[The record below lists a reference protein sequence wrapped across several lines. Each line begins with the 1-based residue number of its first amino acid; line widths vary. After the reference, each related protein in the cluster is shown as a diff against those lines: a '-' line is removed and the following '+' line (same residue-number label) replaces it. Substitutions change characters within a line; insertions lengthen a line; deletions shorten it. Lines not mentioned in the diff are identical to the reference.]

1 MKSVLIIG
9 MGVLGQHLARKMTE
23 FGNEVMIVDEREEL
37 IQELSTEFPNAI
49 VGDCTR
55 EGVLRSLGVG
65 NFDYCFVTVGEDFYA
80 ALEITAIL
88 KELGA
93 KCVISKAKRNRQAE
107 FLKKIGADE
116 VFYPEEEM
124 AESLAVRFTANNIF
138 DYIELT
144 EEYSVFEMPILDEW
158 IDKTLEQINVRK
170 LYNINVIAIKN
181 NGKLNP
187 APEAKYV
194 FQEEDHIVVIGK
206 AEDVFKISNKASKS
220 SRTKNK
226 AFMK

>member
-9 MGVLGQHLARKMTE
+9 MGTLGKHLARKMTE
-23 FGNEVMIVDEREEL
+23 YGNEVMIIDENEDI
-37 IQELSTEFPNAI
+37 IQEMAQEFPNAI
-49 VGDCTR
+49 IGDCAS
-55 EGVLRSLGVG
+55 EGVLRSLGVS

-93 KCVISKAKRNRQAE
+93 KCVISKAKRNRQAD

-124 AESLAVRFTANNIF
+124 AESLAIKYTVDNIF

-144 EEYSVFEMPILDEW
+144 DEYSVFEMPILKEW
-158 IDKTLEQINVRK
+158 IGKTLAEIDVRK

-181 NGKLNP
+181 DGHLNP
-187 APEAKYV
+187 SPEAKYA
-194 FQEEDHIVVIGK
+194 FKEEDHIVVIGR
-206 AEDVFKISNKASKS
+206 AEDVFKISAKTAK
-220 SRTKNK
+220 KK
-226 AFMK
+226 